1 MKLHIKEREFSTV
14 IIILAVIVVIVLGV
28 LQYRWSNQVSEAT
41 SIRLADSLQMS
52 MINWHLDFFRVF
64 SEICVALRVD
74 PDSSTEEDWDQYARR
89 YTDWKKTSANP
100 NLVAGLYILRFDEAP
115 AAQVLRLSSS
125 GQRFEKSDW
134 PANLGVLREELQQS
148 ASKPAAGN
156 GSSAASGGTNA
167 AAALDANSEFAT
179 RYYAGGALAGW
190 QFDPRIP
197 ALIRSVTRDVSSSAG
212 GQTPTRNAVD
222 WIVVALDRDDV
233 QNNILPALAQRYFRG
248 TEGLDYQ
255 VAVTNGQDAAHPL
268 YSSDAGFG
276 NAEIADAD
284 GTMNIF
290 GRLRSDGQGSPV
302 HIFHTPSQENGPAA
316 SVAVTWFPLVPGV
329 GADQDWRL
337 IVRHRR
343 GGALGAFIA
352 DSRRRDLAIS
362 FGVLLLLVISMAILI
377 FTSTRAQRLAKLQMD
392 FVTAVSHELRTP
404 LTVIS
409 SAAENIAH
417 GVVEGKPQLEQ
428 YGSVIGAQARK
439 LFEMVEQILL
449 FAAIR
454 EGQQRYSLR
463 PLEVPEI
470 LDSALSGTAGLI
482 RTARFQV
489 EQQIEPNLPR
499 IVGDLPAL
507 SQCVQNLITNALKY
521 GSEQKWIGIQAR
533 LTEHGLTGNEIQISV
548 SDRGIGIAP
557 EELRHIFEPFYR
569 SPSVT
574 AAQIHGTGLGLPLAK
589 SIVQAMKGQ
598 VTVKSA
604 PGRGST
610 FTLHLPCAEHAARQP
625 ESKTTEMVSS

>member
-14 IIILAVIVVIVLGV
+14 MIVLAVLVVIVLGS

-74 PDSSTEEDWDQYARR
+74 SDSGERDEWGQYARR
-89 YTDWKKTSANP
+89 YGDWKKTTANP
-100 NLVAGLYILRFDEAP
+100 NVVAGLYIVRPDEPSAS
-115 AAQVLRLSSS
+115 QVLRLAAN
-125 GQRFEKSDW
+125 GQRFVASD
-134 PANLGVLREELQQS
+134 ALSNFEQLREELQQ
-148 ASKPAAGN
+148 
-156 GSSAASGGTNA
+156 A
-167 AAALDANSEFAT
+167 AAKSGAGGLTAPTGSAINTRALDSDAELANRF
-179 RYYAGGALAGW
+179 YGGAPLAGW
-190 QFDPRIP
+190 MFEPRIP
-197 ALIRSVTRDVSSSAG
+197 ALVRPVTQKSTSSGGRQRSSRSTA
-212 GQTPTRNAVD
+212 D
-222 WIVVALDRDDV
+222 WIVIAIDR
-233 QNNILPALAQRYFRG
+233 NNLQTDILPALAQRYFRG

-255 VAVTNGQDAAHPL
+255 VAVTAGTKNPSPL

-276 NAEIADAD
+276 DTEIGDAD
-284 GTMNIF
+284 GTMSIF
-290 GRLRSDGQGSPV
+290 VRLRDGGKGSPIRV
-302 HIFHTPSQENGPAA
+302 FHTPSEENGPAA
-316 SVAVTWFPLVPGV
+316 SVAVTWFPLLSSDA

-362 FGVLLLLVISMAILI
+362 FGVLFLLVISMGILI

-454 EGQQRYSLR
+454 EGQQRYSMR
-463 PLEVPEI
+463 PLDVAEI
-470 LDSALSGTAGLI
+470 LDAALSGTAGLI
-482 RTARFQV
+482 RTAGFHV
-489 EQQIEPNLPR
+489 KQQIEPNLPR

-533 LTEHGLTGNEIQISV
+533 LAEHGVTGKEIQISI

-557 EELRHIFEPFYR
+557 EEIRHIFEPFYR

-589 SIVQAMKGQ
+589 SIMEAMKGQ

-610 FTLHLPCAEHAARQP
+610 FTLHLPCVEHSARQIDI
-625 ESKTTEMVSS
+625 KTTEAVSS